1 MPEMIEVQIDS
12 VRVHLMTPQ
21 RLVVLKQIGSERYLP
36 IWVGPYEAEAITV
49 ALQEVEMIRP
59 LTHDLL
65 KNVFGAFNA
74 RIKRIEI
81 VKLQNEIFYGSIVA
95 EVDGREVNVDSRP
108 SDAIALS
115 VRAHVPI
122 LVHHSVMDE
131 AGMILVPYSGY
142 SYDGMFVLADA
153 LIEVHPAPV
162 LTLPQTAPSAAD
174 ESPAGKCLRFPVGTP
189 LTEMERD
196 TILATLDTDFPDEL
210 KKTIASVPYAAAG
223 KMGLQFRRRFWEE
236 DDGIFGGTSRRTS
249 LVWTW
254 LMRSL

>member
-95 EVDGREVNVDSRP
+95 EVDGREVDVDSRP

-122 LVHHSVMDE
+122 LVHHTVMEE
-131 AGMILVPYSGY
+131 AGITPEQDVSEE
-142 SYDGMFVLADA
+142 AEA
-153 LIEVHPAPV
+153 LEKTEPAPLSEESTERLSV
-162 LTLPQTAPSAAD
+162 FEDFLEKLEFDKSDD
-174 ESPAGKCLRFPVGTP
+174 EDK
-189 LTEMERD
+189 
-196 TILATLDTDFPDEL
+196 PDDEESS
-210 KKTIASVPYAAAG
+210 KKP
-223 KMGLQFRRRFWEE
+223 KKK
-236 DDGIFGGTSRRTS
+236 
-249 LVWTW
+249 
-254 LMRSL
+254 

>member
-81 VKLQNEIFYGSIVA
+81 IKLQNEIFYGNIVA
-95 EVDGREVNVDSRP
+95 EVDGREVSVDSRP

-122 LVHHSVMDE
+122 LVHHSVMEE
-131 AGMILVPYSGY
+131 AGIIPEQDIPEEEEGETPEKSEPVPPLSEEGTERL
-142 SYDGMFVLADA
+142 SVFEDFLEKLEFDKPDDKDKPDDDADA
-153 LIEVHPAPV
+153 
-162 LTLPQTAPSAAD
+162 SASD
-174 ESPAGKCLRFPVGTP
+174 KP
-189 LTEMERD
+189 
-196 TILATLDTDFPDEL
+196 
-210 KKTIASVPYAAAG
+210 KKP
-223 KMGLQFRRRFWEE
+223 KKK
-236 DDGIFGGTSRRTS
+236 
-249 LVWTW
+249 
-254 LMRSL
+254 

>member
-81 VKLQNEIFYGSIVA
+81 VKLQNEIFYGNIVA
-95 EVDGREVNVDSRP
+95 EVDGREINVDSRP

-122 LVHHSVMDE
+122 LVHYSVMDE
-131 AGMILVPYSGY
+131 AGIVPEQDIPEGEETPEQS
-142 SYDGMFVLADA
+142 
-153 LIEVHPAPV
+153 EPAP
-162 LTLPQTAPSAAD
+162 LSE
-174 ESPAGKCLRFPVGTP
+174 ES
-189 LTEMERD
+189 TERLSVFE
-196 TILATLDTDFPDEL
+196 DFLEKLEFDKPDD
-210 KKTIASVPYAAAG
+210 KDKP
-223 KMGLQFRRRFWEE
+223 E
-236 DDGIFGGTSRRTS
+236 DDDDASAS
-249 LVWTW
+249 DKPKKPKK
-254 LMRSL
+254 

>member
-21 RLVVLKQIGSERYLP
+21 RLVVLKQVGSERYLP

-49 ALQEVEMIRP
+49 ALQEVEMVRP

-81 VKLQNEIFYGSIVA
+81 VKLQNEIFYGNIVA
-95 EVDGREVNVDSRP
+95 DADGREINVDSRP

-122 LVHHSVMDE
+122 LVHRSVMDE
-131 AGMILVPYSGY
+131 AGIMPEQDIPEEAETPERAEPV
-142 SYDGMFVLADA
+142 
-153 LIEVHPAPV
+153 AP
-162 LTLPQTAPSAAD
+162 LSE
-174 ESPAGKCLRFPVGTP
+174 ES
-189 LTEMERD
+189 TERLSIFE
-196 TILATLDTDFPDEL
+196 DFLEKLEFDKPDDQD
-210 KKTIASVPYAAAG
+210 KSDD
-223 KMGLQFRRRFWEE
+223 E
-236 DDGIFGGTSRRTS
+236 DDSS
-249 LVWTW
+249 DKPKKPKKK
-254 LMRSL
+254 

>member
-74 RIKRIEI
+74 RIRRIEI

-122 LVHHSVMDE
+122 LVHFSVMDE
-131 AGMILVPYSGY
+131 AGIVPEQDVSEE
-142 SYDGMFVLADA
+142 SETTE
-153 LIEVHPAPV
+153 ISEPAPLSEEGTERLSV
-162 LTLPQTAPSAAD
+162 FEDFLEKLEFDKSED
-174 ESPAGKCLRFPVGTP
+174 EDK
-189 LTEMERD
+189 
-196 TILATLDTDFPDEL
+196 PDDEGSSDNDKP
-210 KKTIASVPYAAAG
+210 KK
-223 KMGLQFRRRFWEE
+223 KK
-236 DDGIFGGTSRRTS
+236 
-249 LVWTW
+249 
-254 LMRSL
+254 

>member
-81 VKLQNEIFYGSIVA
+81 VKLQNEIFYGNIVA

-122 LVHHSVMDE
+122 LVHFSVMEE
-131 AGMILVPYSGY
+131 AGIIPEQDIPEEEELPQK
-142 SYDGMFVLADA
+142 A
-153 LIEVHPAPV
+153 EPAP
-162 LTLPQTAPSAAD
+162 LSD
-174 ESPAGKCLRFPVGTP
+174 EGT
-189 LTEMERD
+189 ER
-196 TILATLDTDFPDEL
+196 LSVFEDFLEKLEFDKPDDKDKPDDDEDASDKPTKP
-210 KKTIASVPYAAAG
+210 KK
-223 KMGLQFRRRFWEE
+223 K
-236 DDGIFGGTSRRTS
+236 
-249 LVWTW
+249 
-254 LMRSL
+254 

>member
-81 VKLQNEIFYGSIVA
+81 VKLQNEIFYGSIIA

-122 LVHHSVMDE
+122 LVHYSVMDE
-131 AGMILVPYSGY
+131 AGIIPEQDVSDEAETPEEAESAPLSEEGTERLSVFEDFLEKLEFDKSDDEDKPDDEDTSG
-142 SYDGMFVLADA
+142 SSK
-153 LIEVHPAPV
+153 P
-162 LTLPQTAPSAAD
+162 
-174 ESPAGKCLRFPVGTP
+174 
-189 LTEMERD
+189 
-196 TILATLDTDFPDEL
+196 
-210 KKTIASVPYAAAG
+210 KK
-223 KMGLQFRRRFWEE
+223 KK
-236 DDGIFGGTSRRTS
+236 
-249 LVWTW
+249 
-254 LMRSL
+254 

>member
-74 RIKRIEI
+74 RIKRVEI
-81 VKLQNEIFYGSIVA
+81 VKLQNEIFYGSIIA
-95 EVDGREVNVDSRP
+95 EVEGREVNVDSRP

-122 LVHHSVMDE
+122 LVHHTVMEE
-131 AGMILVPYSGY
+131 AGIVPEQDVSEEAEAAEKAEAAPLSEEGTERLSVFEDFLDKLEFDKSDDEDKPDDAEGSSGQ
-142 SYDGMFVLADA
+142 
-153 LIEVHPAPV
+153 P
-162 LTLPQTAPSAAD
+162 
-174 ESPAGKCLRFPVGTP
+174 
-189 LTEMERD
+189 
-196 TILATLDTDFPDEL
+196 
-210 KKTIASVPYAAAG
+210 KK
-223 KMGLQFRRRFWEE
+223 KK
-236 DDGIFGGTSRRTS
+236 
-249 LVWTW
+249 
-254 LMRSL
+254 

>member
-21 RLVVLKQIGSERYLP
+21 RLVVLKQVGSERYLP

-81 VKLQNEIFYGSIVA
+81 VKLQNEIFYGNIVA
-95 EVDGREVNVDSRP
+95 EVDGREIDVDSRP

-122 LVHHSVMDE
+122 LVHHSVMEE
-131 AGMILVPYSGY
+131 AGIIPEQDIPEEEEMPEIT
-142 SYDGMFVLADA
+142 
-153 LIEVHPAPV
+153 EPAP
-162 LTLPQTAPSAAD
+162 L
-174 ESPAGKCLRFPVGTP
+174 SPEGT
-189 LTEMERD
+189 ER
-196 TILATLDTDFPDEL
+196 LSVFEDFLEKLEFDKPDDKDKPDEDDDAPTSDKP
-210 KKTIASVPYAAAG
+210 KKP
-223 KMGLQFRRRFWEE
+223 KKK
-236 DDGIFGGTSRRTS
+236 
-249 LVWTW
+249 
-254 LMRSL
+254 

>member
-81 VKLQNEIFYGSIVA
+81 VKLQNEIFYGSIIA
-95 EVDGREVNVDSRP
+95 EVDGSEVNVDSRP

-122 LVHHSVMDE
+122 LVHHSVMEE
-131 AGMILVPYSGY
+131 AGIVPEQDVSEE
-142 SYDGMFVLADA
+142 S
-153 LIEVHPAPV
+153 ESTEPSEPAPLSEESTERLSV
-162 LTLPQTAPSAAD
+162 FEDFLEKLEFDKTDD
-174 ESPAGKCLRFPVGTP
+174 EDKPDDEEPPATNGP
-189 LTEMERD
+189 
-196 TILATLDTDFPDEL
+196 
-210 KKTIASVPYAAAG
+210 KK
-223 KMGLQFRRRFWEE
+223 KK
-236 DDGIFGGTSRRTS
+236 
-249 LVWTW
+249 
-254 LMRSL
+254 